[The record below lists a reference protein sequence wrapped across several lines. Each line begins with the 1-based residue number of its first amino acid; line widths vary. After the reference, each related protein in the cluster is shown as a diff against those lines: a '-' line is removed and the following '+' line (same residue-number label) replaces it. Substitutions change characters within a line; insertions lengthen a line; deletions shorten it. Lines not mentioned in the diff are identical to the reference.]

1 MACGAQRVTS
11 DHAAL
16 VLAAGAAR
24 RLGRSK
30 QLLTRDGEPLVRR
43 AARIALQ
50 TAPRRCVVVVG
61 ADADLVMEALRGL
74 DVEIVRHAG
83 WADGMGTSLAALRAH
98 VHEDT
103 TLRRSLILGCD
114 QPALDTPH
122 LRSLLEEAD
131 LAASGCA
138 TSGYAG
144 VRGDSGGS
152 HARGV
157 ERSAAVGRHRPARA
171 VRQPGCADAV
181 LRHRTGTRPGRGHP
195 GRPACCASAW
205 LDRCRLSRACCWY
218 R

>member
-1 MACGAQRVTS
+1 MACGARRVSS

-16 VLAAGAAR
+16 VLAAGAGR

-74 DVEIVRHAG
+74 HVEIVRHAG

-103 TLRRSLILGCD
+103 TLRRSLIQKLMCQFEVSIAALEQAGGAAGIIADHGNCEMMVD
-114 QPALDTPH
+114 PATGGPHTAHTTNPVPVIVYRGPQGASLRQGGRLADVAPTVLDLMGLPLPPEMTGQ
-122 LRSLLEEAD
+122 SLIEK
-131 LAASGCA
+131 
-138 TSGYAG
+138 
-144 VRGDSGGS
+144 
-152 HARGV
+152 
-157 ERSAAVGRHRPARA
+157 PA
-171 VRQPGCADAV
+171 P
-181 LRHRTGTRPGRGHP
+181 
-195 GRPACCASAW
+195 
-205 LDRCRLSRACCWY
+205 
-218 R
+218 